1 MIFKLF
7 AFAGAGAVLL
17 LFGCTPAPLTRA
29 DVEGRIVCNGEQMD
43 QVERE
48 ARRRNAKLQWVHCP
62 ENVQHYKLESAD
74 LV

>member
-7 AFAGAGAVLL
+7 AFAGACGVLL
-17 LFGCTPAPLTRA
+17 VLGCAPAPLTRA
-29 DVEGRIVCNGEQMD
+29 DVEGSIVCNVEQMD

-48 ARRRNAKLQWVHCP
+48 ARRRNAKVQWVQCP
-62 ENVQHYKLESAD
+62 QRVQHYKLVSRD